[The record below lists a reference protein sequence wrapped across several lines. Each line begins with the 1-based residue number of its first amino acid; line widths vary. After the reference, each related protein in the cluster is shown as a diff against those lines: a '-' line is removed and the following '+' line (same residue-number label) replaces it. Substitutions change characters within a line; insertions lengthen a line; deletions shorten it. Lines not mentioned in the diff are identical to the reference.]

1 VARLKWIFN
10 YFFSFQACHGLHAYP
25 RKPWHTNI
33 SYEKITNKKI
43 RQKKKNDTFEEKN
56 VMKKEKSFIEFLSK
70 DEYEQ
75 KAQKMIDDI
84 QKEAKEL
91 NRPIYYAQAFPH
103 IHSPN
108 LFIID
113 L

>member
-1 VARLKWIFN
+1 
-10 YFFSFQACHGLHAYP
+10 
-25 RKPWHTNI
+25 
-33 SYEKITNKKI
+33 
-43 RQKKKNDTFEEKN
+43 
-56 VMKKEKSFIEFLSK
+56 MKKEKSFIEFLSE

-91 NRPIYYAQAFPH
+91 NRPIYYAQPIPH
-103 IHSPN
+103 IHSPT
-108 LFIID
+108 LLILD